1 MAVGHVL
8 FNDSTPYGAKL
19 RGFISLLDRMQAEG
33 NELLALFNQMKDT
46 GAVGQYLATQ
56 FGFGLARG
64 SNIGTAGDITAA
76 QSGVSEIESLMGKLN
91 TTGAATTSVVK
102 DAILQA
108 VAKFG

>member
-8 FNDSTPYGAKL
+8 FNDSTPYGGKL
-19 RGFISLLDRMQAEG
+19 RSFLATLERTFDEG
-33 NELLALFNQMKDT
+33 NDLLLLFAQMKDT

-64 SNIGTAGDITAA
+64 SNIGTAGDVPSA
-76 QSGVSEIESLMGKLN
+76 QAGVSEIESLMAKLN
-91 TTGAATTSVVK
+91 TTGAATATVVK

>member
-8 FNDSTPYGAKL
+8 FNDSTPYGGKL
-19 RGFISLLDRMQAEG
+19 RSFLNQLEACFDSGNDLLLIFA
-33 NELLALFNQMKDT
+33 QMKDA
-46 GAVGQYLATQ
+46 GAVGEYLATQ

-64 SNIGTAGDITAA
+64 SNIGTAGDVPTAQA
-76 QSGVSEIESLMGKLN
+76 GVAEIESLMAKLN
-91 TTGAATTSVVK
+91 TTGAQTATVVR